1 MADNRM
7 AGYQTTSKADQPRV
21 SGSQLKTYER
31 SPGMA
36 YNRSGIQGTLRQNRR
51 DYSRK

>member
-1 MADNRM
+1 MAENRM
-7 AGYQTTSKADQPRV
+7 AGYATTSKADQPRV

-36 YNRSGIQGTLRQNRR
+36 YNRSGIKSTMRQDRK
-51 DYSRK
+51 DSSRK